1 MKNRNLWQILA
12 LYAGASWVVLQVVDV
27 VKQNLGLPDW
37 VFPFALL
44 LLLIGLPIIVA
55 TALVQGRESP
65 KSVSSL
71 EGTTTPGSRK
81 PVSPDEGSAATRK
94 LFTWRNALMGG
105 GLAFVLLA
113 IVTGGFMFMRD
124 RGIGPVGSLVASGLL
139 EEKAAIVVSDF
150 AGEDPSIARAAT
162 QAFRVDL
169 SQSELV
175 KLVEPATLDEALGR
189 MELPENQALTAD
201 VAYELAVR
209 EGYPAVIEGELTAVG
224 DGFVLTA
231 RLADARSQETL
242 ASLRETAA
250 NANEIIPAIDRLS
263 GKMREKIGDSYTS
276 MRADEPLEQVTTGSL
291 EALEKYSRALELFAA
306 GTDHE
311 LGIRLLEEAIAVDSA
326 FAMAWRKLGVEVIG
340 DQALRVEALENAYRH
355 RDRLTERERLL
366 TEAQYYYDVEDDP
379 RKTIPVYERMVD
391 LDPGDAWALNNLGAA
406 YSELGEWAEAE
417 HWFARSVAVDSTIK
431 SITNVAQAQ
440 IHQGKLDEAEATLA
454 IADRIAP
461 GNERNLL
468 SHYALAANRQDWEE
482 AESWAR
488 QMQQSGD
495 LAWAGFGTFQLGN
508 LVAIRGNLTEAETL
522 WREAMEEEQRA
533 GQAFA
538 AGPLM
543 QVFDLNLDV
552 RGDTARAVGTI
563 DEVLGMADLE
573 EIAPLNRPYLWLA
586 TWYARAG
593 AREQVESMR
602 ARFEAEVPEAYRRGR
617 SVEES
622 YRVQDAYLQL
632 SEGKYEE
639 ALRQIRSVDP
649 GRCSMCGFLESA
661 KIFEALGRPDSAIA
675 YYEGYLGASS
685 TQRAAWDNENLGPTY
700 ERLAELYDEKGD
712 LENASLYYARLVELW
727 QDADAELQPRVKAA
741 QTRLEEILRERG

>member
-65 KSVSSL
+65 KLVSSV
-71 EGTTTPGSRK
+71 EGTTTAGSRK

-139 EEKAAIVVSDF
+139 EEKAAIVVADF
-150 AGEDPSIARAAT
+150 AGEDPSLARAAT

-175 KLVEPATLDEALGR
+175 KLVEPATLDEALAR
-189 MELPENQALTAD
+189 MELPEDQALNAD

-209 EGYPAVIEGELTAVG
+209 EGYPAVIEGELTSVG
-224 DGFVLTA
+224 DGYVLTA

-263 GKMREKIGDSYTS
+263 GKMREKIGDSYSS

-311 LGIRLLEEAIAVDSA
+311 LGVDLLEEAVAIDSA
-326 FAMAWRKLGVEVIG
+326 FAMAWRKLGVELTG
-340 DQALRVEALENAYRH
+340 DRAREIEAIENAYRH

-366 TEAQYYYDVEDDP
+366 AEAQYYLDVEDDP
-379 RKTIPVYERMVD
+379 RKTISVYERLVD
-391 LDPGDAWALNNLGAA
+391 LDPSDSWALNNLGAS
-406 YSELGEWAEAE
+406 YVELGEWEEAE
-417 HWFARSVAVDSTIK
+417 HWVARSVAVDSTVK
-431 SITNVAQAQ
+431 SLTNVAFTQ
-440 IHQGKLDEAEATLA
+440 IQQGKLDEAEATLA

-461 GNERNLL
+461 GNERNLRH
-468 SHYALAANRQDWEE
+468 HYALAANRQDWAE
-482 AESWAR
+482 AETWAR
-488 QMQQSGD
+488 QMQSTTD
-495 LAWAGFGTFQLGN
+495 PAWAGVGTFQLAS
-508 LVAIRGNLTEAETL
+508 LAAIRGNLAEAEAL
-522 WREAMEEEQRA
+522 WREAIDEQKRA
-533 GQAFA
+533 GALVTS
-538 AGPLM
+538 GPLF
-543 QVFDLNLDV
+543 QVFDINLDV
-552 RGDTARAVGTI
+552 RADTARALGT
-563 DEVLGMADLE
+563 LE
-573 EIAPLNRPYLWLA
+573 EILEIDDLESLDPLNRPYLGLA
-586 TWYARAG
+586 GWFARAG
-593 AREQVESMR
+593 DR
-602 ARFEAEVPEAYRRGR
+602 AEAQALLDRFEAEVPEAYRTGR
-617 SVEES
+617 SIQQT
-622 YRVQDAYLQL
+622 YQFIDATLAL
-632 SEGKYEE
+632 AEGAPAE
-639 ALRQIRSVDP
+639 ALRIHRSLDTRSCVL
-649 GRCSMCGFLESA
+649 CGFLGPA
-661 KIFEALGRPDSAIA
+661 KAFEAMGQADSAIA
-675 YYEGYLGASS
+675 YYEGYLNANAA
-685 TQRAAWDNENLGPTY
+685 QRAAWDNENLGPTY
-700 ERLAELYDEKGD
+700 ERLAQLYDETGD
-712 LENASLYYARLVELW
+712 LENASVYYARLVELW
-727 QDADAELQPRVKAA
+727 QDADAELQPRVRAA
-741 QTRLEEILRERG
+741 QARLEEIVRERG

>member
-65 KSVSSL
+65 KTVSSV
-71 EGTTTPGSRK
+71 EGTTTPASGK
-81 PVSPDEGSAATRK
+81 PVSPDEGIAATRK

-139 EEKAAIVVSDF
+139 EERAAIVVSDF

-263 GKMREKIGDSYTS
+263 GKMREKIRHAWHRQTAHASFPWARVVVLALATIVLLRKDVQLSLNMQAPRFASPSGTT
-276 MRADEPLEQVTTGSL
+276 MPLPTEPVT
-291 EALEKYSRALELFAA
+291 
-306 GTDHE
+306 
-311 LGIRLLEEAIAVDSA
+311 
-326 FAMAWRKLGVEVIG
+326 
-340 DQALRVEALENAYRH
+340 
-355 RDRLTERERLL
+355 
-366 TEAQYYYDVEDDP
+366 
-379 RKTIPVYERMVD
+379 
-391 LDPGDAWALNNLGAA
+391 
-406 YSELGEWAEAE
+406 
-417 HWFARSVAVDSTIK
+417 SVA
-431 SITNVAQAQ
+431 
-440 IHQGKLDEAEATLA
+440 
-454 IADRIAP
+454 
-461 GNERNLL
+461 
-468 SHYALAANRQDWEE
+468 
-482 AESWAR
+482 
-488 QMQQSGD
+488 
-495 LAWAGFGTFQLGN
+495 
-508 LVAIRGNLTEAETL
+508 
-522 WREAMEEEQRA
+522 
-533 GQAFA
+533 
-538 AGPLM
+538 
-543 QVFDLNLDV
+543 
-552 RGDTARAVGTI
+552 
-563 DEVLGMADLE
+563 
-573 EIAPLNRPYLWLA
+573 RP
-586 TWYARAG
+586 
-593 AREQVESMR
+593 S
-602 ARFEAEVPEAYRRGR
+602 P
-617 SVEES
+617 
-622 YRVQDAYLQL
+622 
-632 SEGKYEE
+632 
-639 ALRQIRSVDP
+639 
-649 GRCSMCGFLESA
+649 
-661 KIFEALGRPDSAIA
+661 
-675 YYEGYLGASS
+675 
-685 TQRAAWDNENLGPTY
+685 
-700 ERLAELYDEKGD
+700 
-712 LENASLYYARLVELW
+712 
-727 QDADAELQPRVKAA
+727 
-741 QTRLEEILRERG
+741 